1 MLIFKVSSSARLSL
15 ILVSSLQGR
24 RFIFVLGVGA
34 FGETDE
40 VPQVNDL
47 GPGGLMGLSK
57 LIATS

>member
-15 ILVSSLQGR
+15 ILVSILQGR

-34 FGETDE
+34 FGETGE